1 MRYPAEET
9 EERHQRILHVA
20 SVLFR
25 EHGFASVSV
34 SDVMKASG
42 MTKGAFYHHFD
53 SKEKLIAECLESASS
68 KALARMAK
76 AEQTPTAMAEFIRDY
91 VSEWHRDECGEGCL
105 IAALG
110 SEASR
115 EHYVKPMFT
124 QHVKRVLSGLMRP
137 YAKAKT
143 PDPRAHAIRTLSGM
157 VGAIVLARAVDELGL
172 SEEILREMRSAFE

>member
-9 EERHQRILHVA
+9 AERHQRILHVA

-34 SDVMKASG
+34 SDVMRASG
-42 MTKGAFYHHFD
+42 MTKGAFYHHFE
-53 SKEKLIAECLESASS
+53 SKEKLITECLEDASS
-68 KALARMAK
+68 KALARMAE
-76 AEQTPTAMAEFIRDY
+76 AEQSPTAMTAYIHDY

-110 SEASR
+110 SEAAR

-124 QHVKRVLSGLMRP
+124 QHVKRVLTRLMTP
-137 YAKAKT
+137 HAGTKKT
-143 PDPRAHAIRTLSGM
+143 NIRRDAIRALSGM

-172 SEEILREMRSAFE
+172 SEEILREVRSAFE